1 VTLSDLTQ
9 IRRKL
14 ADRYDLERELG
25 RGGMGAVYLAR
36 DRALD
41 RLVALK
47 ILPEEFAADPALHDR
62 FLREMRTTA
71 SFSHPNIVPVHAIEE
86 RDGVMAFAMGYVEG
100 ESLAQRVQRA
110 GPLTVRELVRLL
122 QDVGYALAYAHGR
135 GVAHRDIK
143 PDNIMIERATGRA
156 LLMDFGIAR
165 AITEPTAGG
174 GLTRVGEVVGTPEY
188 MSPEQA
194 SGDTVDGRSDL
205 YSLGL
210 VAWFAAIGRPAVTGE
225 SIQKILVKQLT
236 EPVPAIESVRP
247 ELPDLLSAAI
257 DRCVAKVP
265 EARFA
270 TAEALVEA
278 VDNSQLAGPD
288 IPLPVRSFV
297 SELELLSTVFFLLV
311 LVAWTVSRAIARLG
325 SSFDA
330 LVPVVVLVGI
340 GLTRL
345 LQLFSD
351 ARHLAEMGYA
361 PDDVLKGMQGVYDER
376 ESVRQSR
383 RANPLTQRRRRTTVR
398 MALLMLV
405 IAAGLIGIEL
415 VTRRKLAS
423 GAYAIPAWALV
434 PAVHGV
440 GPDGGRHR
448 PAGANAVPR
457 ATARAHLPPCVD
469 GARRPCV
476 LAPGGTWRRILR
488 RCAPHAARCAVAE
501 RAHASASRNHVTSAR
516 GGVRL
521 DAVPRHQRARGACRE
536 RQQGCAGPRR
546 GGPARGPC
554 GQARGVAA
562 ANRGV
567 TAVSAASSP
576 PPAPP
581 PPAPGAVPLRSP
593 RARSPVR

>member
-1 VTLSDLTQ
+1 MTLSDLTQ

-100 ESLAQRVQRA
+100 ESLAQRVHRA

-434 PAVHGV
+434 PLFTGLALTGAGIALLARTPFRAPPPERIFRRVWMGPV
-440 GPDGGRHR
+440 G
-448 PAGANAVPR
+448 R
-457 ATARAHLPPCVD
+457 AFLR
-469 GARRPCV
+469 
-476 LAPGGTWRRILR
+476 LA
-488 RCAPHAARCAVAE
+488 
-501 RAHASASRNHVTSAR
+501 
-516 GGVRL
+516 
-521 DAVPRHQRARGACRE
+521 
-536 RQQGCAGPRR
+536 
-546 GGPARGPC
+546 
-554 GQARGVAA
+554 ARGVASSA
-562 ANRGV
+562 GAPLTPLGALSRSALTSPPAAITSPARAAASVSTQSPATSAHAAPAASANRV
-567 TAVSAASSP
+567 
-576 PPAPP
+576 
-581 PPAPGAVPLRSP
+581 APGRDEVAQLE
-593 RARSPVR
+593 ARVAKLEEWRRQVEG

>member
-1 VTLSDLTQ
+1 MTVISTSALQRELGE
-9 IRRKL
+9 
-14 ADRYDLERELG
+14 RYRIERELG
-25 RGGMGAVYLAR
+25 RGGMGVVYQAR
-36 DRALD
+36 DLKLD
-41 RLVALK
+41 RLIALK
-47 ILPEEFAADPALHDR
+47 VLPEEYAADTALRAR
-62 FLREMRTTA
+62 FLLETRTAA
-71 SFSHPNIVPVHAIEE
+71 SFSHPNIVPVHAIVE
-86 RDGVMAFAMGYVEG
+86 RPRLIAYSMGFVEG
-100 ESLAQRVQRA
+100 ESVSQRVARS
-110 GPLTVRELVRLL
+110 GPLTVREIVRLL

-135 GVAHRDIK
+135 GVVHRDIK
-143 PDNIMIERATGRA
+143 PENIMLERATGRA
-156 LLMDFGIAR
+156 LLMDFGISRVMENR
-165 AITEPTAGG
+165 AAA

-194 SGDTVDGRSDL
+194 AGDTVDGRSDL

-210 VAWFAAIGRPAVTGE
+210 VAWYAITGRTAMTGE
-225 SIQKILVKQLT
+225 TTQKILVKQLT

-361 PDDVLKGMQGVYDER
+361 PEDVLKGMQGVYDER

-434 PAVHGV
+434 PLFTGLALTGAGIALLARTPFRAPPPERIFRRVWMGPV
-440 GPDGGRHR
+440 G
-448 PAGANAVPR
+448 R
-457 ATARAHLPPCVD
+457 AFLR
-469 GARRPCV
+469 
-476 LAPGGTWRRILR
+476 LA
-488 RCAPHAARCAVAE
+488 
-501 RAHASASRNHVTSAR
+501 
-516 GGVRL
+516 
-521 DAVPRHQRARGACRE
+521 
-536 RQQGCAGPRR
+536 
-546 GGPARGPC
+546 
-554 GQARGVAA
+554 ARGVASSA
-562 ANRGV
+562 GAPLTPLGALSRSALTSPPAAITSPARAAASVSTQSPATSAHAAPAASANRV
-567 TAVSAASSP
+567 
-576 PPAPP
+576 
-581 PPAPGAVPLRSP
+581 APGRDEVAQLE
-593 RARSPVR
+593 ARVAKLEEWRRQVEG